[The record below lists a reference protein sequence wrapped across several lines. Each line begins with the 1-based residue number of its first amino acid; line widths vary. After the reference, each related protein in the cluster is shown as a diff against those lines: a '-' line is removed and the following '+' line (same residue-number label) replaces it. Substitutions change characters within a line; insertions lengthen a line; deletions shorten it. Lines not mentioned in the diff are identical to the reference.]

1 MEHILAG
8 AGDGPCLDRVVLD
21 RPELRLLCL
30 ERHPVRAGRLAAG
43 LALFVVGLAA
53 VSPAQ
58 ELSLSFG
65 VGGFYPSDGGY
76 RTIYGSS
83 LSLAGDV
90 WLKLKGPVGFAAGF
104 GRVTDT
110 GVAAPSDGGT
120 ETYPLEFRRTS
131 IPLLVFY
138 QIGAGPVAIR
148 IGAGAGFHSYRET
161 WQTVDLDFRGHKTSP
176 RIVLAVSAAV
186 LKRVSL
192 FFSGSFE
199 SIRTGESSLP
209 GASINL
215 GGFQM
220 LGGLEFRVF

>member
-1 MEHILAG
+1 MR
-8 AGDGPCLDRVVLD
+8 GP
-21 RPELRLLCL
+21 
-30 ERHPVRAGRLAAG
+30 RLAAG
-43 LALFVVGLAA
+43 LAFLVLGLAA
-53 VSPAQ
+53 AAPGQ

-65 VGGFYPSDGGY
+65 AGGFFPSDENY
-76 RTIYGSS
+76 RQIYGSS

-90 WLKLKGPVGFAAGF
+90 WLKLKGPIGFAAGF

-120 ETYPLEFRRTS
+120 ETYPLEFRRMS
-131 IPLLVFY
+131 VPIIVFY
-138 QIGAGPVAIR
+138 QFDAGPVAIR

-209 GASINL
+209 DASINL